1 MSDALAKIWARRI
14 YAGTRTLEEVYE
26 RYGDEGAEKV
36 QNASD
41 HTQSTLKGLLQK
53 KIDGRR
59 AMRHEGTL
67 FWRYRYH
74 PRYGEARNILKY

>member
-36 QNASD
+36 QNAYY
-41 HTQSTLKGLLQK
+41 LL
-53 KIDGRR
+53 
-59 AMRHEGTL
+59 
-67 FWRYRYH
+67 
-74 PRYGEARNILKY
+74 YGKRIEL